1 MLILYCVVKQFQNI
15 STDVYDASNIT
26 VIDNLVRHSDAT
38 DSDCLIVENGSYTM
52 GVPLKRVCVY
62 SKTL

>member
-26 VIDNLVRHSDAT
+26 VFAVSCHSDAN
-38 DSDCLIVENGSYTM
+38 DFDCLIVENGSYTM